1 VRGTAA
7 ALTLQHVIHVEV
19 ADLCGARLNIHLT
32 RVNPLGAYF
41 ELGRSANV
49 QRSFG
54 SFEKDRA
61 VTALQQWLTR
71 PGGRPGPRWR
81 LLATKITNKVVGI
94 PPPSA
99 YRPRSAS
106 LLRSFCSNHL
116 LHKLYVFTFF
126 FGPVLLKLRSAAGV
140 VGGRIRLKSGS
151 LGGTPTY
158 YCVGA
163 ALNVYSGY

>member
-19 ADLCGARLNIHLT
+19 ADLCGVRLNIHLT

-61 VTALQQWLTR
+61 VGTSTMAHKARRTTR
-71 PGGRPGPRWR
+71 PPVAAPRDKDHQQSRW
-81 LLATKITNKVVGI
+81 
-94 PPPSA
+94 
-99 YRPRSAS
+99 
-106 LLRSFCSNHL
+106 H
-116 LHKLYVFTFF
+116 
-126 FGPVLLKLRSAAGV
+126 
-140 VGGRIRLKSGS
+140 
-151 LGGTPTY
+151 TPT
-158 YCVGA
+158 
-163 ALNVYSGY
+163 LRL